1 MSLSDRVLEHLREVT
16 DDPDLS
22 GTKYELLEPIGRGGM
37 GAVYRVN
44 DNELDR
50 PVAMKVLAAPDP
62 SGELTARLLL
72 EARFLARLE
81 HPGIVPVYDA
91 GVLPD
96 GRPYC
101 VMKHVSG
108 QRFDAWLATGPSR
121 TAALELVARI
131 CETVA
136 FAHAHGVIHRDLKPA
151 NIMVGQYGEALVMD
165 WGVAKEV
172 GAPGAQ
178 NGAPSAGNASGAL
191 GGPGA
196 RSDDRRSS
204 DPQALTGH
212 GVVVGT
218 TSWMAPEQA
227 RGEAADQRS
236 DVYALGTLLAYVAG
250 DDAPP
255 SLAAV
260 CARAMAAAPADR
272 YPAADELAKDI
283 RRYLAGESVSAYP
296 ESPLV
301 RFNRILR
308 PYRPLL
314 ALLGIYL
321 AIRIAIFFW
330 SGD

>member
-1 MSLSDRVLEHLREVT
+1 MSLSDRVLEHLRRVT
-16 DDPDLS
+16 DHPDLS
-22 GTKYELLEPIGRGGM
+22 GTKYELVEPIGRGGM

-44 DNELDR
+44 DTELGR
-50 PVAMKVLAAPDP
+50 QVAMKVLVAPDP

-101 VMKHVSG
+101 VMKHVRG

-121 TAALELVARI
+121 TTALELVARI

-136 FAHAHGVIHRDLKPA
+136 FAHSHGVIHRDLKPA
-151 NIMVGQYGEALVMD
+151 NIMVGEYGEALVLD

-172 GAPGAQ
+172 GSLDPRGSS
-178 NGAPSAGNASGAL
+178 PS
-191 GGPGA
+191 
-196 RSDDRRSS
+196 SS
-204 DPQALTGH
+204 SPQITGH
-212 GVVVGT
+212 GVIVGT

-236 DVYALGTLLAYVAG
+236 DVYALGTLLAHVAG
-250 DDAPP
+250 EDAAP
-255 SLAAV
+255 SLLAV
-260 CARAMAAAPADR
+260 CAHATAAAPADR
-272 YPAADELAKDI
+272 YPTADELAKDI
-283 RRYLAGESVSAYP
+283 RRYLGGDSVSAYP
-296 ESPLV
+296 ESLLG
-301 RFNRILR
+301 RFNRVSK

-314 ALLGIYL
+314 AVLTLYL
-321 AIRIAIFFW
+321 AIRLAIFFW

>member
-1 MSLSDRVLEHLREVT
+1 MSLSDLVLDHLRRVT
-16 DDPDLS
+16 DDPDLT

-44 DNELDR
+44 DAELGR
-50 PVAMKVLAAPDP
+50 QVAMKVLAAPDP

-91 GVLPD
+91 GMLPD

-108 QRFDAWLATGPSR
+108 QRFDAWLATHPSR
-121 TAALELVARI
+121 AAALELVARI

-151 NIMVGQYGEALVMD
+151 NIMVGQYGEAMVMD

-172 GAPGAQ
+172 G
-178 NGAPSAGNASGAL
+178 
-191 GGPGA
+191 
-196 RSDDRRSS
+196 SS
-204 DPQALTGH
+204 DVRSGSPSPSSSPQITGH

-227 RGEAADQRS
+227 RGEPADQRS
-236 DVYALGTLLAYVAG
+236 DVYALGALLSHVAG
-250 DDAPP
+250 DDAAP
-255 SLAAV
+255 SLVAI
-260 CARAMAAAPADR
+260 CARATAAAPSDR
-272 YPAADELAKDI
+272 YPTADDLAKDI
-283 RRYLAGESVSAYP
+283 RRYLGGDSVSAYP
-296 ESPLV
+296 ESALA

-308 PYRPLL
+308 PYRPLV
-314 ALLGIYL
+314 ALLLVYL

>member
-1 MSLSDRVLEHLREVT
+1 MSLSNHVLDHLRRVT
-16 DDPDLS
+16 DDPDLT

-44 DNELDR
+44 DNELGR
-50 PVAMKVLAAPDP
+50 QVAMKVLAAPDP

-101 VMKHVSG
+101 VMKHVRG
-108 QRFDAWLATGPSR
+108 QHFDEWLTNGPSR

-151 NIMVGQYGEALVMD
+151 NIMVGEYGEALVMD

-172 GAPGAQ
+172 GAPD
-178 NGAPSAGNASGAL
+178 
-191 GGPGA
+191 A
-196 RSDDRRSS
+196 RSSPSPSS
-204 DPQALTGH
+204 SPELTGH
-212 GVVVGT
+212 GTIVGT

-236 DVYALGTLLAYVAG
+236 DVHALGKLLAHVAG
-250 DDAPP
+250 DDAAP
-255 SLAAV
+255 SLSAV
-260 CARAMAAAPADR
+260 CARATAAEPADR
-272 YPAADELAKDI
+272 YPTADALARDI
-283 RRYLAGESVSAYP
+283 RRYLDGDSVSAYP
-296 ESPLV
+296 ESVLARLDRV
-301 RFNRILR
+301 SR

-314 ALLGIYL
+314 LVLAVYL
-321 AIRIAIFFW
+321 AIRLAIFFW